1 MPEVESGPLL
11 PVPSTSSGEHELSL
25 VEGLRRY
32 RSMQASVASA
42 YAGLEGAYGALR
54 ATREGGVPDKVAQ
67 IIDRIDLEADEE
79 DGEARRSECPPA
91 TAPTSPTAVG
101 GSGVEDALRAENA
114 CHKRLRVLDRELQDL
129 VAGLCRDYGAL
140 EGRREP
146 LDDVSYWSFVHG
158 TAKALDAVE
167 KDFDLKRRIV
177 ARTDWRTPE
186 EDSFVYGALRCPW
199 SLSCARGTLRGRGGG
214 LGRARQAREAKRTP
228 SSLFWGNCCTHT
240 NFIVVLH
247 RPATCPCA
255 LTSSR
260 ASFGWGKADSILSIH
275 PAIQPVRGGRE
286 TRAWGRTTK
295 KKQKNVHRGRLHVG
309 RYGLLKTC

>member
-1 MPEVESGPLL
+1 MVR
-11 PVPSTSSGEHELSL
+11 LSQ
-25 VEGLRRY
+25 G
-32 RSMQASVASA
+32 
-42 YAGLEGAYGALR
+42 
-54 ATREGGVPDKVAQ
+54 REGGMPDEVAQ
-67 IIDRIDLEADEE
+67 IIDRIDLEAEEE

-167 KDFDLKRRIV
+167 KDFDLKGRIV
-177 ARTDWRTPE
+177 ARTDYWRTPE
-186 EDSFVYGALRCPW
+186 EDTFVYGALSCPW

-228 SSLFWGNCCTHT
+228 SSLFLGNCCTHT

-247 RPATCPCA
+247 RPATCPARA

-260 ASFGWGKADSILSIH
+260 AWVGGKPIRFSPSSH
-275 PAIQPVRGGRE
+275 PASQLGGRE

-295 KKQKNVHRGRLHVG
+295 RKAKKNVHRGRLHVG
-309 RYGLLKTC
+309 RRDVPKDVAKAFEHESRTLKDSNLRSINEITCCKICELEKTQVAAQS

>member
-1 MPEVESGPLL
+1 MRLAG
-11 PVPSTSSGEHELSL
+11 G
-25 VEGLRRY
+25 GLR
-32 RSMQASVASA
+32 APAPGSVHLVQGARA
-42 YAGLEGAYGALR
+42 QMGRGAPTLRVHAGLRGLRLRWPGEGRGYGALR
-54 ATREGGVPDKVAQ
+54 ATREGGMPDEVAQ
-67 IIDRIDLEADEE
+67 IIDRIDLEAEEE
-79 DGEARRSECPPA
+79 DGEARRSDCPPA

-146 LDDVSYWSFVHG
+146 LDDVSYWILVHG

-177 ARTDWRTPE
+177 ARMDWRTPE
-186 EDSFVYGALRCPW
+186 EDTFVYGALSCPW
-199 SLSCARGTLRGRGGG
+199 RLSCARGTLRGRGGG
-214 LGRARQAREAKRTP
+214 LGRARQAREAKMTP

-295 KKQKNVHRGRLHVG
+295 KKAK
-309 RYGLLKTC
+309 KCS

>member
-1 MPEVESGPLL
+1 MSRGAPTLRV
-11 PVPSTSSGEHELSL
+11 HA
-25 VEGLRRY
+25 GLR
-32 RSMQASVASA
+32 
-42 YAGLEGAYGALR
+42 GLRLRLPGEGRGYGALR
-54 ATREGGVPDKVAQ
+54 ATREGGMPDEVAQ
-67 IIDRIDLEADEE
+67 IIDRIDLEAEEE
-79 DGEARRSECPPA
+79 DGEARRSDCPPA
-91 TAPTSPTAVG
+91 TSPTAVG
-101 GSGVEDALRAENA
+101 GSGVEDALRAAENA

-129 VAGLCRDYGAL
+129 VAGVCRDYGAL

-146 LDDVSYWSFVHG
+146 LDDVSYWILVHG

-177 ARTDWRTPE
+177 ARMDWRTPE
-186 EDSFVYGALRCPW
+186 EDTFVYGALSCPW
-199 SLSCARGTLRGRGGG
+199 RLSCARGTLRGRGGG

-275 PAIQPVRGGRE
+275 PAIQP
-286 TRAWGRTTK
+286 AS
-295 KKQKNVHRGRLHVG
+295 
-309 RYGLLKTC
+309 

>member
-1 MPEVESGPLL
+1 MPDE
-11 PVPSTSSGEHELSL
+11 
-25 VEGLRRY
+25 
-32 RSMQASVASA
+32 
-42 YAGLEGAYGALR
+42 
-54 ATREGGVPDKVAQ
+54 VAQ
-67 IIDRIDLEADEE
+67 IIDRIDLEAEEE
-79 DGEARRSECPPA
+79 DGEARRSDCPPA

-167 KDFDLKRRIV
+167 KDFELKRRIV

-199 SLSCARGTLRGRGGG
+199 SLSCARGSLRGRGGG
-214 LGRARQAREAKRTP
+214 LGRARQAREAKMTP

-240 NFIVVLH
+240 NFIVLH
-247 RPATCPCA
+247 RPATGPRA
-255 LTSSR
+255 HEFTS
-260 ASFGWGKADSILSIH
+260 LCL
-275 PAIQPVRGGRE
+275 
-286 TRAWGRTTK
+286 AW
-295 KKQKNVHRGRLHVG
+295 
-309 RYGLLKTC
+309 

>member
-1 MPEVESGPLL
+1 M
-11 PVPSTSSGEHELSL
+11 
-25 VEGLRRY
+25 
-32 RSMQASVASA
+32 
-42 YAGLEGAYGALR
+42 
-54 ATREGGVPDKVAQ
+54 PDKVAQ
-67 IIDRIDLEADEE
+67 IIDRIDLEAEEE
-79 DGEARRSECPPA
+79 DGEARRSDCPPA
-91 TAPTSPTAVG
+91 TSPTAVG

-129 VAGLCRDYGAL
+129 VAGVCRDYGAL

-146 LDDVSYWSFVHG
+146 LDDVSYWILVHG

-186 EDSFVYGALRCPW
+186 EDTFVYGALL
-199 SLSCARGTLRGRGGG
+199 SLETFLCARNSSRPWRRLGPSASGPGGENDAVFA
-214 LGRARQAREAKRTP
+214 L
-228 SSLFWGNCCTHT
+228 WGNCCTHT

-260 ASFGWGKADSILSIH
+260 AWVGGKPIRFSPS
-275 PAIQPVRGGRE
+275 IQPSSQLEGGERHERGEGLQ
-286 TRAWGRTTK
+286 K
-295 KKQKNVHRGRLHVG
+295 KKKKGS
-309 RYGLLKTC
+309 

>member
-1 MPEVESGPLL
+1 MERAEDECALPEVESGPLL

-67 IIDRIDLEADEE
+67 IIDRIDLEAEEE
-79 DGEARRSECPPA
+79 DGEARRSDCPPA
-91 TAPTSPTAVG
+91 TSPTAVG
-101 GSGVEDALRAENA
+101 GSGVEDALRAAENA

-129 VAGLCRDYGAL
+129 VAGVCRDYGAL

-146 LDDVSYWSFVHG
+146 LDDVSYWILVHG

-260 ASFGWGKADSILSIH
+260 ASFGGKPIRFSPS
-275 PAIQPVRGGRE
+275 IQPSSQLEGGERHERGEGLQKKS
-286 TRAWGRTTK
+286 K
-295 KKQKNVHRGRLHVG
+295 KKGS
-309 RYGLLKTC
+309 

>member
-1 MPEVESGPLL
+1 MPDE
-11 PVPSTSSGEHELSL
+11 
-25 VEGLRRY
+25 
-32 RSMQASVASA
+32 
-42 YAGLEGAYGALR
+42 
-54 ATREGGVPDKVAQ
+54 VAQ
-67 IIDRIDLEADEE
+67 IIDRIDLEAEEE
-79 DGEARRSECPPA
+79 DGEARRSDCPPA

-101 GSGVEDALRAENA
+101 GSGVEDALRAAENA

-129 VAGLCRDYGAL
+129 VAGVCRDYGAL

-146 LDDVSYWSFVHG
+146 LDDVSYWILVHG

-167 KDFDLKRRIV
+167 KDFELKRRIV
-177 ARTDWRTPE
+177 ARMDWRTPE
-186 EDSFVYGALRCPW
+186 EDTFVYGALSCPW
-199 SLSCARGTLRGRGGG
+199 RLSCARGTLRGRGGG
-214 LGRARQAREAKRTP
+214 LGRARQAREAKMTP

-295 KKQKNVHRGRLHVG
+295 KSKKNVHRGRLHVG
-309 RYGLLKTC
+309 R

>member
-1 MPEVESGPLL
+1 MERAEDECALPEVDSGPLL
-11 PVPSTSSGEHELSL
+11 PVPSTSSREHELSL

-32 RSMQASVASA
+32 RSMQASVVSA

-67 IIDRIDLEADEE
+67 IIDRIDLEAEEE

-91 TAPTSPTAVG
+91 TSPTAVG

-146 LDDVSYWSFVHG
+146 LDDVSYWIFVHG
-158 TAKALDAVE
+158 TARALDAVE
-167 KDFDLKRRIV
+167 KDFDLKGRIV
-177 ARTDWRTPE
+177 ARTDYWRTPE
-186 EDSFVYGALRCPW
+186 EDTFVYGALSCPW

-228 SSLFWGNCCTHT
+228 SSLFLGNCCTHT

-247 RPATCPCA
+247 RPATGPARA

-260 ASFGWGKADSILSIH
+260 ASLGWGKADSILSIQ
-275 PAIQPVRGGRE
+275 PSSQPVRGGRE
-286 TRAWGRTTK
+286 TRARGRTTK
-295 KKQKNVHRGRLHVG
+295 KKQK
-309 RYGLLKTC
+309 KCS

>member
-1 MPEVESGPLL
+1 MRLAG
-11 PVPSTSSGEHELSL
+11 G
-25 VEGLRRY
+25 GLR
-32 RSMQASVASA
+32 APAPGSVHLVQGARA
-42 YAGLEGAYGALR
+42 QMGRGAPTLRVHAGLRGLRLRWPGEGRGYGALR
-54 ATREGGVPDKVAQ
+54 ATREGGMPDEVAQ
-67 IIDRIDLEADEE
+67 IIDRIDLEAEEE
-79 DGEARRSECPPA
+79 DGEARRSDCPPA

-101 GSGVEDALRAENA
+101 GSGVEDALRAAENA

-140 EGRREP
+140 EGPREP
-146 LDDVSYWSFVHG
+146 LDDVSYWILVHG
-158 TAKALDAVE
+158 TARALDAVE

-260 ASFGWGKADSILSIH
+260 AWVGGKPIRFSPSIQPSS
-275 PAIQPVRGGRE
+275 QPVRGGRE

-295 KKQKNVHRGRLHVG
+295 KKAK
-309 RYGLLKTC
+309 KCS

>member
-1 MPEVESGPLL
+1 MERAEDECALPEVDSGPLL
-11 PVPSTSSGEHELSL
+11 PVPPSTSSREHELSL

-67 IIDRIDLEADEE
+67 IIDRIDLEEADEE

-167 KDFDLKRRIV
+167 KDFELKRRIV

-186 EDSFVYGALRCPW
+186 EDTFVYSALL
-199 SLSCARGTLRGRGGG
+199 SLEPFLREE
-214 LGRARQAREAKRTP
+214 LFEAVEEAWAERARP
-228 SSLFWGNCCTHT
+228 
-240 NFIVVLH
+240 
-247 RPATCPCA
+247 
-255 LTSSR
+255 
-260 ASFGWGKADSILSIH
+260 
-275 PAIQPVRGGRE
+275 GR
-286 TRAWGRTTK
+286 RK
-295 KKQKNVHRGRLHVG
+295 
-309 RYGLLKTC
+309 